1 MMKDSLE
8 QALERVKEV
17 EDENLLL
24 QEENR
29 QARRVR
35 TMWQDSLRKLKETS
49 HELEKNK
56 KELIDAKNHAEKAN
70 MAKSEFLSRMS
81 HELRTPMNAI
91 LGFGQLLEMDAQ
103 DLTETHQDYVQ
114 EIMQAGHHLL
124 ELINEVLDLARIES
138 GRLEVPMETVSL
150 ANIVTVCLTLIRQQA
165 QERHIEI
172 IDCVD
177 DQDLE
182 VRANSTRLK
191 QVLLNL
197 LSNAV
202 KYNRDN
208 GSIKV
213 AYEIASEHRLRLNI
227 TDTGPGL
234 TEQQQRRLFTPFER
248 LGEKDNVEGTG
259 IGLVITKQLIELM
272 GGSVGI
278 VSTPGVGSTFWVE
291 LDLAK

>member
-1 MMKDSLE
+1 MVKDSLE
-8 QALERVKEV
+8 KALERVKEV
-17 EDENLLL
+17 EDKNRLL

-49 HELEKNK
+49 YELEKNK
-56 KELIDAKNHAEKAN
+56 QELIDAKNRAEKAN

-103 DLTETHQDYVQ
+103 DLTETHQDYVK

-138 GRLEVPMETVSL
+138 GRLEVSMETVYL
-150 ANIVTVCLTLIRQQA
+150 ANIVTVCLTLVRQQA

-172 IDCVD
+172 IDCVGN
-177 DQDLE
+177 QDIE
-182 VRANSTRLK
+182 VRANPTRLK

-202 KYNRDN
+202 KYNCDN
-208 GSIKV
+208 GCIKV
-213 AYEIASEHRLRLNI
+213 AYEIASEHRLRLTI

-248 LGEKDNVEGTG
+248 LDEKDNVEGTG

-272 GGSVGI
+272 GGNVGI
-278 VSTPGVGSTFWVE
+278 ISTPGEGSTFWVE
-291 LDLAK
+291 LDLV